1 MYSDAT
7 QTSYEKALVQLY
19 DLTKKSFNSW
29 FNRGKSLLFKLGVL
43 SCYFFTASAFAQYY
57 SSNRYNSR
65 KVELLLELAG
75 MKLLI
80 ILVALGVGF
89 FLGFLMSP
97 RAKGYRLIIGLVALA
112 SLFIF
117 ALYDT
122 GVWGWSATYI
132 SSIVALMTGIGFGI
146 GKIIE
151 SLAKKPTTFGSAE
164 WATREEIEKKDLF
177 MSSGFKLGKF
187 AAEKVVYD
195 AKREGGIARKRSVLE
210 HYNLNYSGDRHLL
223 TVAPTRSGKGTSAI
237 IPNLLTYKGSAFVI
251 DPKGE
256 NALITAKR
264 REELKQEVYVLDPWG
279 IAEGSG
285 YKTAHF
291 NPLDW
296 LDPDDPD
303 MAENAMILADSL
315 IVMEGSKE
323 KFWDE
328 EAKAL
333 LQGLI
338 LYVAT
343 DETEQDTRHLGRV
356 RDLML
361 LDEEDSKE
369 LFQQMHLSEHHIV
382 SSTGVRCL
390 QKDEKLLSNVMTSL
404 QAQTHMLDSPRL
416 REVLSRSDF
425 KFEDLKIKKMTVFL
439 VLPSDRLSTFNRW
452 LRLMVQQAITVN
464 ARNINKK
471 PEKPILFLL
480 DEMPALGRLAMV
492 EQAYGLMAGF
502 GMQLWGIVQDLSQLK
517 KVYGEGWETF
527 ISNSGVLQYFGSRD
541 KMTAEYFSSLCGVTT
556 VWNISSAI
564 ANAFSSTTGGQ
575 SNSTS
580 NSNTRTQTTS
590 ATQRKLVFPDEL
602 MRLKEGQQLLLVEDI
617 NPIWGEKTPW
627 FKEPTL
633 ENLGVNLHT
642 PNGVKAEIKSQKQ
655 NPKQDDK
662 LEEKEVAF
670 NK

>member
-1 MYSDAT
+1 MA
-7 QTSYEKALVQLY
+7 ELIGAKLIIIFIALVVGFGIGFLISPK
-19 DLTKKSFNSW
+19 TKKLRNE
-29 FNRGKSLLFKLGVL
+29 LGVL
-43 SCYFFTASAFAQYY
+43 AS
-57 SSNRYNSR
+57 
-65 KVELLLELAG
+65 
-75 MKLLI
+75 
-80 ILVALGVGF
+80 
-89 FLGFLMSP
+89 
-97 RAKGYRLIIGLVALA
+97 IGLLVLALA
-112 SLFIF
+112 NE
-117 ALYDT
+117 
-122 GVWGWSATYI
+122 GVWGWGATYFSAI
-132 SSIVALMTGIGFGI
+132 LAFALGIGYGI
-146 GKIIE
+146 GKIVE

-164 WATREEIEKKDLF
+164 WATQEEIEQKGLLKDG
-177 MSSGFKLGKF
+177 GFRLGNITG
-187 AAEKVVYD
+187 EKEVYET
-195 AKREGGIARKRSVLE
+195 KREGDIPQKRTVLE
-210 HYNLNYSGDRHLL
+210 NYGLNYSGDRHLL

-237 IPNLLTYKGSAFVI
+237 IPNLLTYTGSAFVI

-285 YKTAHF
+285 YETARF

-296 LDPDDPD
+296 LNPDDPD
-303 MAENAMILADSL
+303 MAENAMILADSI
-315 IVMEGSKE
+315 IVHDGNSD
-323 KFWDE
+323 KFWAE

-333 LQGLI
+333 LQGFI

-343 DETEQDTRHLGRV
+343 DEAEQDMRHLGRV

-382 SSTGVRCL
+382 SSTGIRCL
-390 QKDEKLLSNVMTSL
+390 QKDEKVLSSVMASL
-404 QAQTHMLDSPRL
+404 QSQTHMLDSPRL
-416 REVLSRSDF
+416 RKVLSRSDF
-425 KFEDLKIKKMTVFL
+425 KFEDLKTKKITVYL
-439 VLPSDRLSTFNRW
+439 VLPSDRLNTFKQW
-452 LRLMVQQAITVN
+452 LRIMVQQAITVN
-464 ARNINKK
+464 ARNIDKK

-556 VWNISSAI
+556 VWNLSSAI
-564 ANAFSSTTGGQ
+564 ANAVSSTFGGRN
-575 SNSTS
+575 NSTS
-580 NSNTRTQTTS
+580 HSNTRTETAS
-590 ATQRKLVFPDEL
+590 LTQRKLVFPDEL

-627 FKEPTL
+627 FKEASL
-633 ENLGVNLHT
+633 QNLGVNLHT
-642 PNGVKAEIKSQKQ
+642 PNGVETEIKSQEQKS
-655 NPKQDDK
+655 KQDDK
-662 LEEKEVAF
+662 PEEKEVAF